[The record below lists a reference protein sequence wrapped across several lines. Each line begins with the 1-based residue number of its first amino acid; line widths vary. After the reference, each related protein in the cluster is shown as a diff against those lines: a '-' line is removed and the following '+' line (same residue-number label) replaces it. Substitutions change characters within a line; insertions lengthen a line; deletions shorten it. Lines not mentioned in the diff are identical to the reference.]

1 MSSDQKKPA
10 KIAILHH
17 TGGGNLGDDAIMDVV
32 IHNIRSRWP
41 DAEIAAFSMNPGDT
55 GRRHGI
61 PSFAIRRH
69 TWGIGYASRENAKT
83 EKTKRGPGNWL
94 ATTRNPAIRLP
105 RNIFRELAF
114 LATSFQK
121 LRPFDMLIV
130 SGGGQLTER
139 SGPWGFPYAI
149 LIWVL
154 MAKLAGVRRVFLNV
168 GAGPLRHPL
177 SRFFVRRSL
186 YAANYV
192 SFRDEPSQA
201 LARQIGFTG
210 KSQVFPDN
218 VYSLD
223 VSLPSAPPDTRNGP
237 VVGLAPMPWPFC
249 DPREYTGENLQAL
262 YDEYLAK
269 FATFA
274 SSLVR
279 YSCSLELFGS
289 DAGADPAAI
298 EDLRRVLRTQQDI
311 DTPPYEPVDSVDGL
325 LSRMAA
331 MDYIVTCRFHG
342 VVLAHILNKPVL
354 AISHHPKVTDLMAAL
369 GLSQYCVDIRTFDPD
384 RLADAFA
391 SLVDHTREVKIS
403 MAASLAAYRAQAGA
417 QFDLLFPPA
426 SEKMRPASVAP
437 PHNSAVVGATPK

>member
-1 MSSDQKKPA
+1 
-10 KIAILHH
+10 
-17 TGGGNLGDDAIMDVV
+17 
-32 IHNIRSRWP
+32 
-41 DAEIAAFSMNPGDT
+41 
-55 GRRHGI
+55 
-61 PSFAIRRH
+61 
-69 TWGIGYASRENAKT
+69 
-83 EKTKRGPGNWL
+83 
-94 ATTRNPAIRLP
+94 
-105 RNIFRELAF
+105 
-114 LATSFQK
+114 
-121 LRPFDMLIV
+121 
-130 SGGGQLTER
+130 
-139 SGPWGFPYAI
+139 
-149 LIWVL
+149 
-154 MAKLAGVRRVFLNV
+154 
-168 GAGPLRHPL
+168 
-177 SRFFVRRSL
+177 
-186 YAANYV
+186 
-192 SFRDEPSQA
+192 
-201 LARQIGFTG
+201 
-210 KSQVFPDN
+210 
-218 VYSLD
+218 
-223 VSLPSAPPDTRNGP
+223 
-237 VVGLAPMPWPFC
+237 MPWPFC

>member
-55 GRRHGI
+55 GSRHGI

-177 SRFFVRRSL
+177 SKFFVRRSL

-218 VYSLD
+218 VYSRD